1 MYAIDEAIMASRY
14 SVIQYVPNPI
24 ADERI
29 NIGVLVFDEEIVKVH
44 FLYSWERVNSFGGEN
59 TRFLR
64 DFAKHME
71 ESSKNGLLF
80 PNDDPNNGQ
89 TRVDRLRKVARGWI
103 NSIQFT
109 EPRGSLENVDSVF
122 EDTIRTYLVD
132 EIPTEQNGRD
142 RKVAKRIV
150 ASSVKNVLKERLG
163 KRASEYLK
171 KDAQAIVKGVSD
183 SHNFDVLVAN
193 GRPYLAAHGVSF
205 EVQITKDTLD
215 SLSWWIKDVKEL
227 NSNFPLAVVTLPPK
241 PEFDSYSQLCE
252 VYDRTRTTYKKLG
265 AAVLEEDE
273 LSTWTNQ
280 ILVEANLN

>member
-1 MYAIDEAIMASRY
+1 MASRY

-122 EDTIRTYLVD
+122 EDIIRTYLVD

-215 SLSWWIKDVKEL
+215 SLSCWIKDVKEL

-252 VYDRTRTTYKKLG
+252 VYERLID
-265 AAVLEEDE
+265 
-273 LSTWTNQ
+273 
-280 ILVEANLN
+280 